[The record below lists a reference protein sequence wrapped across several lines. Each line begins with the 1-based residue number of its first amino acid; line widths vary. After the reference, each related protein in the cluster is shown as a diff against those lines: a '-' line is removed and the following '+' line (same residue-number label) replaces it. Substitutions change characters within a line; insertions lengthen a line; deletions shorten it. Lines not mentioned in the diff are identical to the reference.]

1 MNKKEKPVQ
10 YFRRSTPV
18 PGILSLESTK
28 FIDSKNIEEVE
39 SKEET
44 TKISETNAKN
54 LVTKNGTELAEKP
67 STIRQGK
74 GQPISL
80 LE

>member
-28 FIDSKNIEEVE
+28 FLDSKNTEEAK

-44 TKISETNAKN
+44 SKISESNPKH
-54 LVTKNGTELAEKP
+54 LVTKKATQFTDKS
-67 STIRQGK
+67 STIM
-74 GQPISL
+74 QPTSL

>member
-10 YFRRSTPV
+10 YFRRSTPGTV
-18 PGILSLESTK
+18 SLESTK

-39 SKEET
+39 PKEET
-44 TKISETNAKN
+44 TKISESNAKN
-54 LVTKNGTELAEKP
+54 LVTKNGTELTEKP
-67 STIRQGK
+67 STIRQAK

-80 LE
+80 L

>member
-18 PGILSLESTK
+18 QGILSLEPTK
-28 FIDSKNIEEVE
+28 FLDFKNIEEVE
-39 SKEET
+39 SKEEA
-44 TKISETNAKN
+44 TKISVSNAKN
-54 LVTKNGTELAEKP
+54 LVTKKGTEFTEKS
-67 STIRQGK
+67 STIMQGK

-80 LE
+80 L